1 MRKNKAK
8 KIINSGQ
15 LALGAYVAL
24 ADPQIV
30 EIIGISGFDAVFIDM
45 EHTAFDFPLVQQ
57 MIVAA
62 DLVDITPIVRVSDS
76 DPAFILRILDMGA
89 QGIVIPH
96 VDGLEGAKIAVDA
109 VRYPPSGLRG
119 GAGSTRAARFGSV
132 GWSDHVRT
140 SNEEILLSVMAEDA
154 KAISQVAEIAA
165 LDGIDLVALGP
176 TDLSQ
181 SIGVTDPSDP
191 KLRSEVER
199 IAAEVKKAGTTKL
212 QMPMNHP
219 AFPLT
224 AKELVELGVGY
235 TNIAPQPPTI
245 LMREMQNTIQETHKV
260 LGRGK

>member
-1 MRKNKAK
+1 MKKNKAK
-8 KIINSGQ
+8 QVMDSGQ

-24 ADPQIV
+24 SDPQIV

-45 EHTAFDFPLVQQ
+45 EHTAFDLSLVQQ

-62 DLVDITPIVRVSDS
+62 DLVGITPIVRVSDS
-76 DPAFILRILDMGA
+76 DPGFILRVLDMGA

-96 VDGLEGAKIAVDA
+96 VDGLEGAKKAVEA
-109 VRYPPSGLRG
+109 VRYPPDGLRG
-119 GAGSTRAARFGSV
+119 GAGTTRAARFGSV
-132 GWSDHVRT
+132 GWADHVRT
-140 SNEEILLSVMAEDA
+140 SNQEILLSVMTEDI
-154 KAISQVAEIAA
+154 KAISEVSEIAA
-165 LDGIDLVALGP
+165 LDGVDLVALGP

-181 SIGVTDPSDP
+181 TLGVTDPSDP

-224 AKELVELGVGY
+224 ASELVELGVGY
-235 TNIAPQPPTI
+235 TNVAPQPPAI
-245 LMREMQNTIQETHKV
+245 LMREMQNAVRETHKT
-260 LGRGK
+260 LGRKH